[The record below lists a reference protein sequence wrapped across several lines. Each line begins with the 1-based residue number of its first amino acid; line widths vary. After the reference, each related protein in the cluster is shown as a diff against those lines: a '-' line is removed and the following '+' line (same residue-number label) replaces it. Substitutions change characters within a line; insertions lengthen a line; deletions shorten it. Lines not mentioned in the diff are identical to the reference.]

1 LKNIQIEK
9 SKDYVLNPNHTHF
22 LLVDDGSI
30 GKNGVEIEL
39 RAKLENTLK
48 QGIPRKLENEYEGRV
63 DNSFIEKIPTILI
76 VVNGGENTFVTVRQ
90 SIEEGVPVLVLAV
103 CYDFFL
109 MLSYFKLLIKE

>member
-1 LKNIQIEK
+1 MKNVQSEN

-48 QGIPRKLENEYEGRV
+48 DGIPRNLENEYEESA
-63 DNSFIEKIPTILI
+63 DNSFIEKITTILI

-90 SIEEGVPVLVLAV
+90 SIQEGAPVFVLAV
-103 CYDFFL
+103 CYYFF
-109 MLSYFKLLIKE
+109 